1 MTKFTSILYI
11 AVHWYVSNIFWKLVW
26 EWGIGGDKWMNKSTN
41 IWVKSHCMIVNAM
54 AEWIYYSSG
63 WHGMNIVLK
72 NGRKGIIQ
80 VNVNDH

>member
-1 MTKFTSILYI
+1 MG
-11 AVHWYVSNIFWKLVW
+11 HWCVSSIFWKLVW
-26 EWGIGGDKWMNKSTN
+26 EWGIGGDKWLNKSTN
-41 IWVKSHCMIVNAM
+41 MWIRSQGMIVDAM
-54 AEWIYYSSG
+54 AEWVYNSSG